1 MSFPMPLITYNPIIP
16 GFKPISMSAHYQPD
30 EAQKP
35 KVSVT
40 CMKDDLVHMT
50 ASVPVDEVQMDLSK
64 MQWTLDSVNKVYTKS
79 WTAAQFDQQSE
90 MSVDKDDNLILTKRV
105 KADCK
110 NTKVDEITVC
120 VETGHTLEF
129 QCKYPLG
136 TRTVKN
142 TFDVSGHDADV
153 DAEGVGELKYTLNVA
168 DNNVDIGN
176 KVAVTV
182 TPLNKNL
189 VYAQL
194 NDCNV
199 TYKDQSVSILDFKDA
214 KLQPVCAIGA
224 HVGTGHGKS
233 DLKFDWQAFKWAT
246 ANKDAD
252 KELQT
257 ISCTISLSKD
267 APVVESGDCGR
278 K

>member
-1 MSFPMPLITYNPIIP
+1 VS
-16 GFKPISMSAHYQPD
+16 KPIA
-30 EAQKP
+30 KT
-35 KVSVT
+35 K
-40 CMKDDLVHMT
+40 K
-50 ASVPVDEVQMDLSK
+50 VDEV
-64 MQWTLDSVNKVYTKS
+64 
-79 WTAAQFDQQSE
+79 
-90 MSVDKDDNLILTKRV
+90 
-105 KADCK
+105 
-110 NTKVDEITVC
+110 TVC
-120 VETGHTLEF
+120 VATGHTLDF

-153 DAEGVGELKYTLNVA
+153 DAEGVGELKYTLSVS
-168 DNNVDIGN
+168 DNNVDIGD

-189 VYAQL
+189 VFAQL

-199 TYKDQSVSILDFKDA
+199 QYKDQSVSVLDFNAGSAGSGAWPSAPDSMLEGLTSYGNVHFETYEEAEAMCRALPADECGGVTFEPMREEKRYQPRRQNDFLSA
-214 KLQPVCAIGA
+214 ASGERSWRRVDGKKAANLQPVCGIGA
-224 HVGTGHGKS
+224 NIGTASGQS

>member
-1 MSFPMPLITYNPIIP
+1 
-16 GFKPISMSAHYQPD
+16 
-30 EAQKP
+30 
-35 KVSVT
+35 
-40 CMKDDLVHMT
+40 MKDDLVHMT
-50 ASVPVDEVQMDLSK
+50 ASVPVVDVQMDLTTMK
-64 MQWTLDSVNKVYTKS
+64 DKWALDSVNNVYTKS
-79 WTAAQFDQQSE
+79 WTAAEFDQDAD

-110 NTKVDEITVC
+110 NTKVDGVTVC
-120 VETGHTLEF
+120 VATGHTLDF

-153 DAEGVGELKYTLNVA
+153 DAEGVGELKYTLSVA
-168 DNNVDIGN
+168 DNNVDIGE

-199 TYKDQSVSILDFKDA
+199 TYKDQSVSILDFNDGR
-214 KLQPVCAIGA
+214 LQPVCAIGA
-224 HVGTGHGKS
+224 KVGTGHGKS
-233 DLKFDWQAFKWAT
+233 DLMFDWKAFKWAT
-246 ANKDAD
+246 ANMDAD

-257 ISCTISLSKD
+257 ISCSIALSKD
-267 APVVESGDCGR
+267 APVTEFGTCPGG